1 MDLQKVGRFI
11 AERRKIKNLTQEK
24 LGELLGVTDSTISKW
39 ERGVNAPD
47 ISVLNKLSDILE
59 VSVREILNGC
69 KKEENNQPEE
79 DNTVKNIEYYAK
91 LTKLK
96 YVKISSYIIT
106 GILMVFAILFTVNN
120 YNKFRV
126 YSISSKNDKYTLEG
140 YIIYNQERNLTII
153 KNIDIQDDLIGT
165 DQEERVKAIKV
176 SIISGNKNIMSVF
189 SENMIDEETINSFLL
204 NETYFINE
212 DIKSKEY
219 ILSENVKL
227 NNLNLEIRYV
237 NKEDTE
243 KIINIPLDV
252 KMEYANNK
260 LFY

>member
-24 LGELLGVTDSTISKW
+24 LGELLDVTDSTISKW

-47 ISVLNKLSDILE
+47 ISVLNKLSDILD

-69 KKEENNQPEE
+69 KKEENSQPEE
-79 DNTVKNIEYYAK
+79 DNTLQNIEYYAK

-96 YVKISSYIIT
+96 YVKISSYIIV
-106 GILMVFAILFTVNN
+106 GMLMLFAILFTINN
-120 YNKFRV
+120 YNRFRV
-126 YSISSKNDKYTLEG
+126 YSISSKNNKYTLEG

-176 SIISGNKNIMSVF
+176 SITSDNKNIMSVF
-189 SENMIDEETINSFLL
+189 NESMVEKETINSFLL

-212 DIKSKEY
+212 DLKSKEY
-219 ILSENVKL
+219 LLSENVKL
-227 NNLNLEIRYV
+227 NNLNLEIKYV
-237 NKEDTE
+237 DKNDIE
-243 KIINIPLDV
+243 KTIDIPLNV
-252 KMEYANNK
+252 KMEYSNNK

>member
-24 LGELLGVTDSTISKW
+24 LGELLDVTDSTISKW

-47 ISVLNKLSDILE
+47 ISVLNKLSDILD

-69 KKEENNQPEE
+69 KKEKNSQSEE
-79 DNTVKNIEYYAK
+79 DNTLQNIEYYAK

-96 YVKISSYIIT
+96 YIKISSYIIV
-106 GILMVFAILFTVNN
+106 GMLMLFAILFTINN
-120 YNKFRV
+120 YNRFRV
-126 YSISSKNDKYTLEG
+126 YSISSKNNKYTLEG

-176 SIISGNKNIMSVF
+176 SITSDNKNIMSVF
-189 SENMIDEETINSFLL
+189 NENMVEKETINSFLL

-212 DIKSKEY
+212 DLKSKEY
-219 ILSENVKL
+219 LLSENVKL
-227 NNLNLEIRYV
+227 NNLNLEIKYV
-237 NKEDTE
+237 DKNDIE
-243 KIINIPLDV
+243 KTIDIPLNV
-252 KMEYANNK
+252 KMEYSNNK